1 MGHWRTAPLSLCVL
15 VVIGCTLAALPV
27 VQVWYGFLCA
37 PVFSPADVIMLQVI
51 SGPYFSVFY
60 LLCGD
65 VFNVY

>member
-27 VQVWYGFLCA
+27 VQVWYGCMR
-37 PVFSPADVIMLQVI
+37 VFSRVDVIMLKMV
-51 SGPYFSVFY
+51 SALYFSVFH